1 MRMIHNSRFNL
12 IHDDEIDPEDK
23 EEINLFIICM
33 YFLAVVLTGC
43 LIVFIYQ
50 NF

>member
-12 IHDDEIDPEDK
+12 IHEDEIEPEDK
-23 EEINLFIICM
+23 EDINLFIICM
-33 YFLAVVLTGC
+33 YFMAIILTGC
-43 LIVFIYQ
+43 LLVFIYQ

>member
-1 MRMIHNSRFNL
+1 MRMLHNNKFNL
-12 IHDDEIDPEDK
+12 IHDDEICAEDK

-50 NF
+50 HF

>member
-1 MRMIHNSRFNL
+1 MRMLHNSRFNL
-12 IHDDEIDPEDK
+12 IHDDEIDQEDR
-23 EEINLFIICM
+23 EDINLFIICM

-43 LIVFIYQ
+43 LLVFIYQ

>member
-1 MRMIHNSRFNL
+1 MRMIHNSRFNI
-12 IHDDEIDPEDK
+12 IHDDEIESEDK

-50 NF
+50 HF

>member
-12 IHDDEIDPEDK
+12 IHEDEIEPEDK

-50 NF
+50 HF